1 MIKQLFCIVKIV
13 FFCALISCGQ
23 NTAEEVETSLIR
35 IKSTATIK
43 DLKLKSARIVRFS
56 DNSFAPIGS
65 VHKILVIGN
74 RIIIVDKTI
83 GNSVLIFDERGRYFN
98 HIYRIGDGPGEYKNL
113 ENIYYD
119 EKEGSLI
126 LIPMDYRKK
135 YFFDINGNF
144 IKEERYSEDIYY
156 SDLIRLGNSE
166 ILVKNGSMNLEDGFK
181 VYENQELIKS
191 AIPYVD
197 YLDMTPLDG
206 RNVISKIDGDNY
218 NFTVGNRDTIF
229 RYDAKSHE
237 ISADYIFDFESPIS
251 KIDYANHPSPLE
263 YFVESEM
270 FIGIVDLFQND
281 NFLSFTTFK
290 YPRIKGRLLLKST
303 NKLYDTEEFIRKE
316 VGNLGF
322 EGILGLGQNGEFI
335 AVLKAGDDGNWD
347 FSKNKDL
354 EEAYG
359 EMNDLGPEEFLL
371 LFFEIEESE

>member
-1 MIKQLFCIVKIV
+1 M
-13 FFCALISCGQ
+13 
-23 NTAEEVETSLIR
+23 
-35 IKSTATIK
+35 
-43 DLKLKSARIVRFS
+43 
-56 DNSFAPIGS
+56 
-65 VHKILVIGN
+65 LVIGN

-83 GNSVLIFDERGRYFN
+83 GNSVLIFDESGRYFN

-156 SDLIRLGNSE
+156 SDLIHLGNSE
-166 ILVKNGSMNLEDGFK
+166 ILVNNGSMNLEDGFK
-181 VYENQELIKS
+181 VYENQKLVTS
-191 AIPYVD
+191 AIPFVD

-263 YFVESEM
+263 YFVESKM
-270 FIGIVDLFQND
+270 FIGIFDIFQNG

-290 YPRIKGRLLLKST
+290 FPRIKGRLLSKST
-303 NKLYDTEEFIRKE
+303 KKLYDTEEFIREE

-371 LFFEIEESE
+371 LFFEIEERD

>member
-23 NTAEEVETSLIR
+23 YTAEEVETSLIR

-65 VHKILVIGN
+65 VHKVLVIGN

-166 ILVKNGSMNLEDGFK
+166 ILVNNGSMNLEDGFK
-181 VYENQELIKS
+181 VYENQKLVTS
-191 AIPYVD
+191 AIPFVD

-237 ISADYIFDFESPIS
+237 ISVDYIFDFESPIS

-281 NFLSFTTFK
+281 NFLSLTTFK
-290 YPRIKGRLLLKST
+290 YPRIKGRLLSKST
-303 NKLYDTEEFIRKE
+303 NKLYDTEEFIREE

-371 LFFEIEESE
+371 LFFEIEERD